1 MKVQEEAI
9 KWAEGDWIKVD
20 EYKGKGEIKIGRKG
34 FPNPLRGENEVT
46 YVKTF
51 KLTKQA
57 KGETHEWTMIEL
69 RKKDKSREQ
78 NVYKTKGPDVTP
90 ENKQFPILR
99 AMGGEKLDEMGKSWE
114 MIFELEW
121 EHELKS
127 SGLGLYVQG
136 QLKGTKK

>member
-46 YVKTF
+46 YIKTF

-57 KGETHEWTMIEL
+57 KGETHECTMIEL
-69 RKKDKSREQ
+69 RKKAKSR
-78 NVYKTKGPDVTP
+78 
-90 ENKQFPILR
+90 
-99 AMGGEKLDEMGKSWE
+99 
-114 MIFELEW
+114 
-121 EHELKS
+121 
-127 SGLGLYVQG
+127 
-136 QLKGTKK
+136 